1 MKTETSRDHSV
12 DLVPVFV
19 LCHLQRDAGESKV
32 GEGDALPGG
41 LVKPESTESTSTT
54 NQNRTK
60 TTIDDILET
69 LKKLEADEESEGAG
83 KNKASSRLD
92 WRKQIS
98 CERSSC
104 VVS

>member
-1 MKTETSRDHSV
+1 MQRDIGESRD
-12 DLVPVFV
+12 
-19 LCHLQRDAGESKV
+19 
-32 GEGDALPGG
+32 GDALPPGG
-41 LVKPESTESTSTT
+41 SVKLDTADSTSTT

-92 WRKQIS
+92 WR
-98 CERSSC
+98 E
-104 VVS
+104 